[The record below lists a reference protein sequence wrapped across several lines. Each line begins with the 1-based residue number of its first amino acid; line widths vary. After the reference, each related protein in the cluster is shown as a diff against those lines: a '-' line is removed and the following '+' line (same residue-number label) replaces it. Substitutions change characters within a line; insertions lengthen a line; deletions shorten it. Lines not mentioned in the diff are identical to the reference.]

1 MHNIKDRKL
10 ENEFTF
16 STSRSSGPGGQN
28 VNKVNTKVELRF
40 NIDNSEILS
49 NHEKH
54 KIKYRLNNRITTNN
68 ELIITSQDER
78 SQLKNKEKAIEKFYQ
93 IISMALKNHKKRKPT
108 KPTRSSV
115 EKRLN
120 QKKQHAQ
127 KKSLRKKL

>member
-1 MHNIKDRKL
+1 MHHIKNRKF

-16 STSRSSGPGGQN
+16 TTSRSSGPGGQN

-40 NIDNSEILS
+40 DIAHSEILS
-49 NHEKH
+49 NQEKH
-54 KIKYRLNNRITTNN
+54 KILLRLQNRITTNN

-78 SQLKNKEKAIEKFYQ
+78 SQLKNKEKAIDKFYQ
-93 IISMALKNHKKRKPT
+93 MISMALKNPKKRKPT
-108 KPTRSSV
+108 KPTRGSV